1 MVGDISQ
8 QASIMAISSKYISKP
23 KNKLEW
29 IIFISGLVWILLYLF
44 RTISNHSIL
53 GEPFLQSVDRW
64 THLRPIEFVAHT
76 SMVSCLIIEGVRKIR
91 IYGFALKSSITLFSG
106 IVLLLIPLIVSIFL
120 TIWVPKMIDVTLKSP
135 AMLAELESLL
145 EKDDLDNKGKALLS
159 SIIARE
165 KYIAAGNIT
174 FSYDETGNR
183 IKYIPSDQDREILNY
198 LKEIRSVLP
207 QFKIAAYIWVSVLLG
222 SLVIGLKSSVE
233 TNKLIE

>member
-1 MVGDISQ
+1 MMTIF
-8 QASIMAISSKYISKP
+8 SKYISKP

-44 RTISNHSIL
+44 RIISNHSIL
-53 GEPFLQSVDRW
+53 GEPFLQSIYRW
-64 THLRPIEFVAHT
+64 THLQPIGFIAYT
-76 SMVSCLIIEGVRKIR
+76 LMVSCLIIEGVRKIR

-106 IVLLLIPLIVSIFL
+106 IVFLLIPLIVSIFL
-120 TIWVPKMIDVTLKSP
+120 TIWVPKVIDVTLKSP
-135 AMLAELESLL
+135 AMLSELESLL

-165 KYIAAGNIT
+165 KYIAAGKIT
-174 FSYDETGNR
+174 LIFDEAGNR
-183 IKYIPSDQDREILNY
+183 IKYVPSDQDRENLNY

-222 SLVIGLKSSVE
+222 SLVIGLKSSVK